1 MKKEGKR
8 IKDREREK
16 RGKDRKD
23 ERGREGGWVEGDG
36 WKERGAVA
44 FY

>member
-16 RGKDRKD
+16 RGEDRKD
-23 ERGREGGWVEGDG
+23 ERGREGRWMGGG
-36 WKERGAVA
+36 
-44 FY
+44 